1 MFPSCF
7 LHVSIMFP
15 LGFPNVSLRLAFGF
29 LHVSWMFPSC
39 FLHVSFMFPWGFP
52 YVSPYA
58 FLRFPSCFYYVSVG
72 GFVCF
77 WDNCSNK
84 SFLNK
89 RNNNSIIFTT
99 EYLSFYVSH
108 RLEFKFIFI
117 SIFQV
122 PQLILSGSA
131 AYIYLSIYPFGVSV
145 RPQ

>member
-7 LHVSIMFP
+7 LHVFLRFP
-15 LGFPNVSLRLAFGF
+15 L
-29 LHVSWMFPSC
+29 C
-39 FLHVSFMFPWGFP
+39 
-52 YVSPYA
+52 SPYA

-84 SFLNK
+84 SLLNK
-89 RNNNSIIFTT
+89 RNNNSNIFTT
-99 EYLSFYVSH
+99 EYLSFDVPH

-122 PQLILSGSA
+122 PPLILSGSA
-131 AYIYLSIYPFGVSV
+131 AYIYLSIYLSIWSFRSSAVGAHAQLYIFVGTHGSNSHMFC
-145 RPQ
+145 